1 MKNKI
6 KYIIFAF
13 VLVSSIYLVN
23 TAKSRYVSEMSIK
36 NSVSVAIPQ
45 IEIDTST
52 LTLTPDNLLPG
63 NTTSCEFYVKNYNGT
78 KINEVLM
85 KYYLNIEITNEGFP
99 LDYQIYDVTNGSNIL
114 LNKTTEGFGP
124 ITLNY
129 GAQEEK
135 KYKIVFTWDE
145 SKNSDTYANSQFDF
159 KILVNAVQD
168 I

>member
-23 TAKSRYVSEMSIK
+23 TAKSRYVSEMSMK
-36 NSVSVAIPQ
+36 NNVSVAIPQ
-45 IEIDTST
+45 IEIDAST
-52 LTLTPDNLLPG
+52 LTLTADNLLPG
-63 NTTSCEFYVKNYNGT
+63 NTTSCEFYVRNYNGA

-85 KYYLNIEITNEGFP
+85 KYYLDIEITNEGFP
-99 LDYQIYDVTNGSNIL
+99 LDYQIYDVTRGSNIL

-129 GAQEEK
+129 GTQEERR
-135 KYKIVFTWDE
+135 YKIIFTWDE
-145 SKNSDTYANSQFDF
+145 SKNSDTYASSQFDF